1 MASLE
6 NKCTLHAACCTWLHV
21 LRLMA
26 SLENNN
32 AIYQQQQQRIDQLVD
47 MSKSEKAA
55 GALGGLI

>member
-1 MASLE
+1 MDVGR
-6 NKCTLHAACCTWLHV
+6 LHV